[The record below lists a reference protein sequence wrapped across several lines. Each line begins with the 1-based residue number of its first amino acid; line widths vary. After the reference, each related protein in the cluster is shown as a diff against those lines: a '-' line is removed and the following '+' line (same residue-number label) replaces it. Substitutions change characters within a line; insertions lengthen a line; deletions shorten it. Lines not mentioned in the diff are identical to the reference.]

1 MEKFSTYSSYLN
13 WFRRDSPSMTPL
25 TEDQFYKSVRYDSSS
40 PKSNDTDES
49 EENGNA
55 NDVFYYHVLQR
66 IQSANESL
74 ENDDFQEWME
84 FVEPV
89 ELFNATVQGVVDL
102 VDYCEEFISEDTVNI
117 AKSSLEEVEI
127 ICDTMQTVWQQIKD
141 CEENNNYSYVMDQ
154 MFSDEAKLG
163 AAIGSVIMPG
173 IGTAVG
179 AFMGAI
185 SNTRQVDDLKEKSV
199 KRFDSLYE
207 SFLNLVDD
215 IWVEKIYPSLVD
227 DAQQSD

>member
-25 TEDQFYKSVRYDSSS
+25 TEDKFYKSVRYDSSS
-40 PKSNDTDES
+40 SKSNDTDDS
-49 EENGNA
+49 EENISV
-55 NDVFYYHVLQR
+55 NDVFYCHVLQR

-84 FVEPV
+84 FIEPV

-102 VDYCEEFISEDTVNI
+102 VNYCEEFISEDTVNM
-117 AKSSLEEVEI
+117 AKSSLAEIEI

-141 CEENNNYSYVMDQ
+141 CEGNNNYSYVMDQ

-163 AAIGSVIMPG
+163 ATIGSVIMPG

-185 SNTRQVDDLKEKSV
+185 RNTRQVDDLKEKSV
-199 KRFDSLYE
+199 KQFDYLYE

-215 IWVEKIYPSLVD
+215 IWAERIYPSLVD

>member
-1 MEKFSTYSSYLN
+1 MN
-13 WFRRDSPSMTPL
+13 PL
-25 TEDQFYKSVRYDSSS
+25 TESQFYKSVRYDNS
-40 PKSNDTDES
+40 PPESDDTDES
-49 EENGNA
+49 EENISV
-55 NDVFYYHVLQR
+55 NDVFYFHVLQR

-74 ENDDFQEWME
+74 ENDDFQSWME

-89 ELFNATVQGVVDL
+89 ELFNATVQGVEDL
-102 VDYCEEFISEDTVNI
+102 VNYCEEFISEDTVSI
-117 AKSSLEEVEI
+117 AQSSLAELET
-127 ICDTMQTVWQQIKD
+127 ICDEMQPVWQQIKD
-141 CEENNNYSYVMDQ
+141 CEDKNNYSYAMDQ

-185 SNTRQVDDLKEKSV
+185 SNSRQVDDLKEKSV
-199 KRFDSLYE
+199 KRFDNLYE

-227 DAQQSD
+227 DAQLSD

>member
-13 WFRRDSPSMTPL
+13 WFQRFPFDSPL
-25 TEDQFYKSVRYDSSS
+25 TEDEFYRSVRYDTSFA
-40 PKSNDTDES
+40 KSNDTDDS
-49 EENGNA
+49 EENVNA

-199 KRFDSLYE
+199 KQFDNLYE

-215 IWVEKIYPSLVD
+215 IWVERIYPSLVD